1 MNASLPTVSMPSP
14 AATASNPP
22 LSLESLR
29 RVEQVLAATL
39 EALRG
44 GLDADRASAGE
55 LEYASWLPQP
65 ADPGALE
72 YASWV
77 RQLREARP

>member
-1 MNASLPTVSMPSP
+1 MNASLPTVSLPSP
-14 AATASNPP
+14 AATASTPP

-44 GLDADRASAGE
+44 GLDADRATAAE
-55 LEYASWLPQP
+55 LEYASWLPRR
-65 ADPGALE
+65 AAPGALE
-72 YASWV
+72 YASWI
-77 RQLREARP
+77 RRLRATRP